1 MVGIGTL
8 FDDEPVQWGFRGD
21 PWLWRAL
28 AERLADTPLPDD
40 RGTLD
45 AVLRQA
51 FATEV
56 GRTVTTTVEDTVAVP
71 RFAHGGMSSGIV
83 SLPWWR
89 DVGLSLLLDRSA
101 LPGPVVRLRS
111 TREEDWRSV
120 RALRLRNAAD
130 NPISY
135 GATLAVTESM
145 TEDDWRLRAR
155 RGTGADTTSVV
166 ALDTRGR
173 WAGMMSAQQHAPDG
187 PGALLTGVYVE
198 PDHRGRAGGVS
209 AVLVAEVTAWATL
222 RAEQLRLWVDAGPEG
237 SRARAFYERQGFR
250 PTGRRQPLGGGF
262 VGEQIEMT
270 SALRGS
276 RAPSRG

>member
-8 FDDEPVQWGFRGD
+8 FVDEPVQWGLRGD

-28 AERLADTPLPDD
+28 AERLADAALPDG
-40 RGTLD
+40 RGSLD
-45 AVLRQA
+45 AALRRA
-51 FATEV
+51 FAAEV
-56 GRTVTTTVEDTVAVP
+56 GRTVTSAVEDTVAVP

-89 DVGLSLLLDRSA
+89 DVGLPLLLEKSA
-101 LPGPVVRLRS
+101 LPGPAVRLRS
-111 TREEDWRSV
+111 TREDDWPSV

-130 NPISY
+130 NPVSY
-135 GATLAVTESM
+135 GATVAVTESM

-155 RGTGADTTSVV
+155 RGTGTDTTSVV
-166 ALDTRGR
+166 ALDPRDR
-173 WAGMMSAQQHAPDG
+173 WSGMMSAQLQAPDG

-198 PDHRGRAGGVS
+198 PDHRGRGAGVS
-209 AVLVAEVTAWATL
+209 EALVAEVTAWATL
-222 RAEQLRLWVDAGPEG
+222 HAVQLRLWVDAGPEG

-262 VGEQIEMT
+262 VGEQLEMA